1 MEKKFIKHAKTMEEY
16 ERAGYEKA
24 MAEINAKQRAAV
36 EVGDVEA
43 FDAAQKERDKLE
55 KKAKTEDKPDP
66 DREEKF
72 IEWQADN
79 PWFGK
84 EEALTRFADLQ
95 GQKILQESGK
105 AQLDDDD
112 LDEIASRVKARFSDK
127 FPALFG
133 IVKEEDKEEALP
145 ASPLLAASLLRGQDG
160 ALRCRSG

>member
-1 MEKKFIKHAKTMEEY
+1 M
-16 ERAGYEKA
+16 
-24 MAEINAKQRAAV
+24 
-36 EVGDVEA
+36 
-43 FDAAQKERDKLE
+43 
-55 KKAKTEDKPDP
+55 
-66 DREEKF
+66 
-72 IEWQADN
+72 
-79 PWFGK
+79 
-84 EEALTRFADLQ
+84 TRFADLQ